1 VLALTALAFIL
12 SVTAVWWAVALWPV
26 SPAAPA
32 WLQAARAVCFGAH
45 DDGLPSAG
53 GWILLVGEPIG
64 MMAALLVVWREPLLA
79 GLSRLRAWPLGRS
92 VIAFS
97 GLAIVAGIG
106 AAGWRVAT
114 ATAPLDPVDSSPDVP
129 ALWSLTGPAPPIGLV
144 DQHGEVLALERFR
157 GRPVL
162 VTFAFAHCETICP
175 LLVQDAQRAR
185 RRLDPV
191 PALVVITLDPWR
203 DVPSRL
209 PSMAA
214 AWGMGG
220 DAFVV
225 SGDIDAVVRVL
236 REWNAEGARDP
247 RTGEV
252 VHAPVTYVL
261 DEEAQLAFATT
272 GGTEALVQAV
282 HRLK

>member
-1 VLALTALAFIL
+1 
-12 SVTAVWWAVALWPV
+12 
-26 SPAAPA
+26 
-32 WLQAARAVCFGAH
+32 
-45 DDGLPSAG
+45 
-53 GWILLVGEPIG
+53 
-64 MMAALLVVWREPLLA
+64 M
-79 GLSRLRAWPLGRS
+79 
-92 VIAFS
+92 
-97 GLAIVAGIG
+97 
-106 AAGWRVAT
+106 
-114 ATAPLDPVDSSPDVP
+114 
-129 ALWSLTGPAPPIGLV
+129 
-144 DQHGEVLALERFR
+144 LALERFR

-209 PSMAA
+209 PSMAD

-220 DAFVV
+220 DEFVV
-225 SGDIDAVVRVL
+225 SGDVDAVRRVL
-236 REWNAEGARDP
+236 GEWNAEGARDP

-261 DEEAQLAFATT
+261 DEEGQLAFATA
-272 GGTEALVQAV
+272 GGAEALVQAV
-282 HRLK
+282 HRLR